1 MEAIDALLNR
11 ASMPLLEAPGPTESQ
26 LEIMFQAALRAPDHG
41 ALRPFRFLVIEGEAR
56 NRLGEL
62 FLEAALHEEPELSE
76 ARRTKLLNA
85 PLRAPAMVVVIAV
98 TTEGHKVPVLEQQ
111 ITAGCAAQNMLHAAY
126 AQGLGA
132 MWRTGAMAYDLH
144 ILKGLGLA
152 DNEEVIGYLYLGTPV
167 KERKVAPLP
176 VERFVSQWTGQ

>member
-62 FLEAALHEEPELSE
+62 FLEATLEDNPELPE
-76 ARRTKLLNA
+76 EKRKKTLNM
-85 PLRAPAMVVVIAV
+85 PLRAPSMVIVIAS
-98 TTEGHKVPVLEQQ
+98 TKAGHKVPVLEQQ
-111 ITAGCAAQNMLHAAY
+111 ITAGCAAQNMLHAAF
-126 AQGLGA
+126 AQGVGA
-132 MWRTGAMAYDLH
+132 MWRTGAMAYH
-144 ILKGLGLA
+144 PRVLKGLELA
-152 DNEEVIGYLYLGTPV
+152 ENEEIIGYLYLGTPSR
-167 KERKVAPLP
+167 ERKVAQLP
-176 VERFVSQWTGQ
+176 VERFVSHWTGQ

>member
-11 ASMPLLEAPGPTESQ
+11 TSMPLLEAPGPTEAQ
-26 LEIMFQAALRAPDHG
+26 LNTMFQAALRAPDHG

-62 FLEAALHEEPELSE
+62 FLEAALTDTPDMPDEKR
-76 ARRTKLLNA
+76 AKTLNM
-85 PLRAPAMVVVIAV
+85 PLRAPAMVITIAA
-98 TTEGHKVPVLEQQ
+98 TREGHKVPVLEQQ
-111 ITAGCAAQNMLHAAY
+111 ITVGCATQNMLHAAF

-132 MWRTGAMAYDLH
+132 MWRTGTMAYH
-144 ILKGLGLA
+144 PQVLKGLGLA
-152 DNEEVIGYLYLGTPV
+152 ENEEIIGFLYLGTPV

-176 VERFVSQWTGQ
+176 VERFVSHWTGQ